1 MNFKDLGLKPEIL
14 EAISAKG
21 FITPTP
27 IQAQIIP
34 LLLAGDRDC
43 IGLAQTGT
51 GKTAAFGLP
60 LIHGLDMSRRV
71 TQALILCPTRELCLQ
86 ITSELQSYVANSAGV
101 SVVPVYG
108 GTDIRQQI
116 RALKQGA
123 HIVVGTPGR
132 MLDHIGRGTIG
143 LTNVKVVVLDE
154 ADEMLNMGFQ
164 EDIDKILKELHE
176 NKVTWL
182 FSATMPQEVERIV
195 HRYMKNPLTI
205 TAGEKNKSAALID
218 HYYAV
223 VPSENGYAALRR
235 FIDLYPGLFGIIF
248 CRTKREVQEI
258 SHKLIRDGYAADGI
272 HGDLSQAQ
280 RDQVMGKFRTK
291 KVSLLVATDVAAR
304 GIDVNDITHIIHYHL
319 PDDIENYIH
328 RSGRTARAGKSG
340 ISIAIVHT
348 REAGRISYLERRA
361 GIMINHAKVPTGSAI
376 CEQQL
381 NHFITE
387 IKNEGTQSASVIDQ
401 FLPSVVTALAD
412 LSKEELVKRLL
423 LRACQPLLAAY
434 SGPDRDV
441 ALDAVRSTRSYS
453 ERSSDFGGSSRGK
466 SLYVNLGRI
475 DGFDKGRLAQFIA
488 EKAQISSGSM
498 GTITIGDKSS
508 FIGVQ
513 DTDAAEKII
522 ASFNNTKH
530 NGRTIRVEISNG
542 GRSGGG
548 SRRPRAGQSNGYR
561 GDRGGARR
569 PQQRWA

>member
-1 MNFKDLGLKPEIL
+1 MNFKDLGLNPEIL

-21 FITPTP
+21 FVTPTP

-60 LIHGLDMSRRV
+60 LIHGLDLNRKV

-86 ITSELQSYVANSAGV
+86 ITLELQSYVANSAGV

-223 VPSENGYAALRR
+223 VPSEHGYAALRR
-235 FIDLYPGLFGIIF
+235 FVDLYPGLFGIIF

-280 RDQVMGKFRTK
+280 RDQVMAKFRTK
-291 KVSLLVATDVAAR
+291 KISLLVATDVAAR
-304 GIDVNDITHIIHYHL
+304 GIDVNDVTHVIHYHL

-361 GIMINHAKVPTGSAI
+361 GIMVNHAKVPTGAAI

-381 NHFITE
+381 KHFITE
-387 IKNEGTQSASVIDQ
+387 IQNEGVKAETSALDAY
-401 FLPSVVTALAD
+401 LPSVVASLSN

-423 LRACQPLLAAY
+423 LRACEPLLRTY
-434 SGPDRDV
+434 SADKEV
-441 ALDAVRSTRSYS
+441 NLDAPSRTGRA
-453 ERSSDFGGSSRGK
+453 ERTEFQGQASGRR
-466 SLYVNLGRI
+466 LYVNLGRI
-475 DGFDKGRLAQFIA
+475 DGFDKGRLAQFVA
-488 EKAQISSGSM
+488 EKAQISSGAM

-513 DTDAAEKII
+513 DTGAAEKIM
-522 ASFNNTKH
+522 ASFANYKH
-530 NGRTIRVEISNG
+530 NGRTIRVEFSNG
-542 GRSGGG
+542 GRSGG
-548 SRRPRAGQSNGYR
+548 SRRPRGGGNFRERERSR
-561 GDRGGARR
+561 GR
-569 PQQRWA
+569 QQRWS